1 MGNLI
6 SDGNLYFYG
15 YSIISLLAC
24 IYIINGGKFNRGKR
38 LGLDLVICLAVPLY
52 LATYSIIP
60 GSLGELFYSTSI
72 VGVLAV
78 VFIGLYFYLFDKRKD
93 IFLDVV
99 VSYFILSVEYVIFR
113 NVYMRLIYPL
123 VGSETIGIITLL
135 LFNGLIL
142 VGFSYMYKKFSPVIE
157 YYSDK
162 DKRILA
168 LVLIISIVTIS
179 SIDIILESFIYNN
192 KDINSINS
200 FTKAYDRSSNT
211 KLMVTILSVANFYFY
226 IKMSESNKLAT
237 ESLMKSSIN
246 LSNEKYLDKMI
257 ETEEKTSKMMHDIKN
272 HMMVM
277 KGIIGET
284 AVEKYYQDLEDKCQD
299 MPIKIRSG
307 NFIADIVVNDK
318 IEDMISNKIYYDIK
332 LALPREMTLDNYE
345 LSSILF
351 NTLDNAIEASMDLA
365 EEDRK
370 IIIRSELCGDFV
382 KYDIYNNYNKL
393 NFREDES
400 PSSGHKYSAKD
411 NISRGYGMKIVKEVV
426 EKYDG
431 YMKIDKDDMF
441 RLKLYFR
448 AK

>member
-6 SDGNLYFYG
+6 SDGVLHFYG
-15 YSIISLLAC
+15 YFMMSILAC
-24 IYIINGGKFNRGKR
+24 MYVINGGKFNRGKR
-38 LGLDLVICLAVPLY
+38 LILDLLICFMVPIYINNFVKLPE
-52 LATYSIIP
+52 II
-60 GSLGELFYSTSI
+60 SRVLYSTTVLSI
-72 VGVLAV
+72 MEIA
-78 VFIGLYFYLFDKRKD
+78 FIGLYFYFVDKKKDLFLNTV
-93 IFLDVV
+93 I
-99 VSYFILSVEYVIFR
+99 SYFILTIVNVLFMSIFIRFINPFVNSIGNDVIKMILWLLVDAIMLIGLLYV
-113 NVYMRLIYPL
+113 
-123 VGSETIGIITLL
+123 
-135 LFNGLIL
+135 
-142 VGFSYMYKKFSPVIE
+142 YKMFFPVIN
-157 YYSDK
+157 YYNDRDK
-162 DKRILA
+162 KILA
-168 LVLIISIVTIS
+168 LVLILSIFIIA
-179 SIDIILESFIYNN
+179 SIDVILESFSYDKNL
-192 KDINSINS
+192 INS
-200 FTKAYDRSSNT
+200 FVKANNKSLNAKS
-211 KLMVTILSVANFYFY
+211 LVSILTMTNFYFY

-365 EEDRK
+365 EEDRR

-382 KYDIYNNYNKL
+382 KYDIYNNYNKSSL
-393 NFREDES
+393 REYES
-400 PSSGHKYSAKD
+400 PSSSHKYSAKD
-411 NISRGYGMKIVKEVV
+411 NVSRGYGMKIVKEVV

-431 YMKIDKDDMF
+431 YMKIYKDDMF